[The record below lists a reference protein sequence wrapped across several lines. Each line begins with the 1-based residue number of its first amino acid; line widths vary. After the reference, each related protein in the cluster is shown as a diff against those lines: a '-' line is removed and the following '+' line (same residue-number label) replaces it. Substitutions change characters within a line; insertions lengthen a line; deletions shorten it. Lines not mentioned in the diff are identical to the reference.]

1 MFLQKFCDRLEIP
14 TQDQDLESV
23 VLYVREIAEANKLFE
38 NELSQAAANLE
49 ALTRSNTDLS
59 HRLQQTQN

>member
-38 NELSQAAANLE
+38 NELTQAAANLE

-59 HRLQQTQN
+59 QLLQQTQN

>member
-1 MFLQKFCDRLEIP
+1 LFLQKFCDRLEIP

-38 NELSQAAANLE
+38 NELTQAAANLE

-59 HRLQQTQN
+59 QLLQQTQN